1 LVLFQGQQ
9 SEVKCRAAWG
19 LILALGTV
27 KSGEL
32 VRLGNELELDIGAY
46 ELRRSG
52 RRLKLERIPMELLLL
67 LVEHRGQLVSREQ
80 IVEKIWGKDVYL
92 ATDGSINAAIR
103 KVRHALKDDP
113 DQPRFVQTISGKG
126 YRFIAPVLE
135 PETPLEEQATTAAAT
150 HLISRPASDRSIWHR
165 LSGWR
170 GPVVVGIIALLAAA
184 FSLYGVR
191 SGSRTST
198 PPPAGRFMLAVLPF
212 DNLTGDAG
220 QDYFSDGLT
229 EEMISQLGNIDP
241 QHLGVIARTSVM
253 YYKNRPQPL
262 QQIGRDLGVQ
272 YVLEGSVRR
281 DSGKVRITAQLI
293 QVKDQSHLWA
303 RQYDRELSDLLS
315 LQGEI
320 AHQIA
325 VEIRLTLGHS
335 QGLENLASRPAPVA
349 QPYEAYDLYLKGQYF
364 WNKRTSQS
372 FQQAIDYFQQ
382 AIAKDP
388 TYARA
393 YAGLAD
399 SYALISGYNTSVA
412 PKAVMPKARAAA
424 LRAIE
429 LDDSSAEAHTS
440 LAVIAQ
446 NYDWDWSTAE
456 REYRRAIQL
465 NPNYATAHHWFG
477 EFLGLQGRFD
487 ESFREFER
495 ARQLDPLSL
504 IIAADHG
511 AVLYYARQYDGA
523 IAQFRAVLEMEPNFP
538 RAYNV
543 LGPYAEKGMY
553 ADAAAQMD
561 KWGKTPGDRSWLLA
575 WRVYFYGRSGD
586 QSRARHALGQLKQ
599 LNQRQTLDPTPL
611 VVANIGLGDKK
622 EALLWLERACADRST
637 ALTGI
642 KVNPV
647 FDPLRSEPRFQE
659 LLRRMGLAN

>member
-1 LVLFQGQQ
+1 
-9 SEVKCRAAWG
+9 
-19 LILALGTV
+19 LALETV
-27 KSGEL
+27 KSAEL
-32 VRLGNELELDIGAY
+32 VRLGNELELDIGAF

-126 YRFIAPVLE
+126 YRFIAPVVE
-135 PETPLEEQATTAAAT
+135 AETPLEEQATTAAAT
-150 HLISRPASDRSIWHR
+150 HVISAPAAEGGIWHR

-170 GPVVVGIIALLAAA
+170 GPLLVGIIALLAAA
-184 FSLYGVR
+184 FSIYGGR

-212 DNLTGDAG
+212 DNLTGDSG

-229 EEMISQLGNIDP
+229 EEMISQLGNVDP

-293 QVKDQSHLWA
+293 QVRDQSHLWT

-320 AHQIA
+320 AHEIA
-325 VEIRLTLGHS
+325 VEIRLTLGES

-349 QPYEAYDLYLKGQYF
+349 QQYEAYDLYLKGQYF

-388 TYARA
+388 SYARA

-399 SYALISGYNTSVA
+399 SYALISGYNSSVA
-412 PKAVMPKARAAA
+412 AKAVMPKARAAA
-424 LRAIE
+424 LRATE

-511 AVLYYARQYDGA
+511 AVLYYARQYDGS

-553 ADAAAQMD
+553 AEAAAQMD
-561 KWGKTPGDRSWLLA
+561 KWGKSPGDKSWLLA
-575 WRVYFYGRSGD
+575 WRAYFYGRSGD
-586 QSRARHALGQLKQ
+586 QSRARHALGQLQ
-599 LNQRQTLDPTPL
+599 RLNQRQHLDPAPL
-611 VVANIGLGDKK
+611 VLANIGLGDKK
-622 EALLWLERACADRST
+622 EALLWLEKACADRST

-659 LLRRMGLAN
+659 LLRRVGLAN

>member
-1 LVLFQGQQ
+1 LA
-9 SEVKCRAAWG
+9 SE
-19 LILALGTV
+19 TV
-27 KSGEL
+27 KSVQL
-32 VRLGNELELDIGAY
+32 VRLGAELELDIGAY

-80 IVEKIWGKDVYL
+80 IVEKIWGKDVFL

-126 YRFIAPVLE
+126 YRFIAPVVE
-135 PETPLEEQATTAAAT
+135 AETPLEEESIAAAAPSAGN
-150 HLISRPASDRSIWHR
+150 LPSMSASDRGIWHW

-170 GPVVVGIIALLAAA
+170 WPVIVGMTSLLIAAV
-184 FSLYGVR
+184 SIYVVR
-191 SGSRTST
+191 SGSRISAS
-198 PPPAGRFMLAVLPF
+198 PSAGRFMLAVLPF
-212 DNLTGDAG
+212 ENLTGDAG

-241 QHLGVIARTSVM
+241 QHLAVIARTSVM
-253 YYKNRPQPL
+253 YYKNHPQPL
-262 QQIGRDLGVQ
+262 QQVGRDLGVQ

-293 QVKDQSHLWA
+293 QLKDQSHLWA
-303 RQYDRELSDLLS
+303 RQYDRELSDLLN

-320 AHQIA
+320 AHEIA
-325 VEIRLTLGHS
+325 VEIRMTLGESH
-335 QGLENLASRPAPVA
+335 GLENLASRPAPVP
-349 QPYEAYDLYLKGQYF
+349 QQYEAYDLYLKGQYF
-364 WNKRTSQS
+364 WNKRTPQG

-388 TYARA
+388 AYARA

-399 SYALISGYNTSVA
+399 SYALISSYNSSVA
-412 PKAVMPKARAAA
+412 AKAVLPKARAAA

-429 LDDSSAEAHTS
+429 LDEASAEAHTS

-465 NPNYATAHHWFG
+465 NPNYATAHHWYG

-511 AVLYYARQYDGA
+511 AVLYYARQYDRS

-553 ADAAAQMD
+553 AEAVAQMD
-561 KWGKTPGDRSWLLA
+561 SWERSPGDKSWLPA
-575 WRVYFYGRSGD
+575 WRAYFYGRSGD
-586 QSRARHALGQLKQ
+586 QTRARHALEQLKQ
-599 LNQRQTLDPTPL
+599 LNQHQHLDPTPL
-611 VVANIGLGDKK
+611 VVAYLGLGDKQ
-622 EALLWLERACADRST
+622 EALFWLEKACADHST
-637 ALTGI
+637 ALNSI

-647 FDPLRSEPRFQE
+647 FDPLRSEPKFQE
-659 LLRRMGLAN
+659 LLRRVGLVN